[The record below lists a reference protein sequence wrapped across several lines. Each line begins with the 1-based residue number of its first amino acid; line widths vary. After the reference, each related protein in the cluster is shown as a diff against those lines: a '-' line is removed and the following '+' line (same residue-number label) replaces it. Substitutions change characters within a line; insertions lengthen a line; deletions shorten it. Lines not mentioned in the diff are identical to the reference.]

1 MSQSEPGAGASSGL
15 WLKGAQASWTQ
26 ADGRQT
32 MVIEVWA
39 VVALVALAA
48 VGLVTLVKAG
58 AGWVRRRREVNEAVA
73 MMVQLSGQPESVV
86 RAELRQLM

>member
-1 MSQSEPGAGASSGL
+1 
-15 WLKGAQASWTQ
+15 
-26 ADGRQT
+26 